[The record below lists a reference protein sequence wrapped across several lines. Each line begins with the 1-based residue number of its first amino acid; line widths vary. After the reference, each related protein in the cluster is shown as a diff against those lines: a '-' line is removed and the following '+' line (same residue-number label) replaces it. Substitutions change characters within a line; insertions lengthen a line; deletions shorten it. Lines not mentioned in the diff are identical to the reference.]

1 MPPVEV
7 VTKKAKGV
15 VMVLGQLP
23 TELAQL
29 GHRLLLVSWGGCPT
43 SGSWARSSHPGFN
56 RLTMVALNT
65 IGCLIINIKLPDK
78 LGVKSKGHKRLG

>member
-7 VTKKAKGV
+7 VTKEAKGV

-43 SGSWARSSHPGFN
+43 SGSWARSSHPSFQQVNHGGAEN
-56 RLTMVALNT
+56 YRMPHYNYKVT
-65 IGCLIINIKLPDK
+65 
-78 LGVKSKGHKRLG
+78 

>member
-7 VTKKAKGV
+7 VTKEAKGV

-43 SGSWARSSHPGFN
+43 SGSWTRSSHPGFQQVN
-56 RLTMVALNT
+56 HDGIENYRMPHYKNKVT
-65 IGCLIINIKLPDK
+65 
-78 LGVKSKGHKRLG
+78 

>member
-7 VTKKAKGV
+7 VAKEAKGV
-15 VMVLGQLP
+15 VMVLRQLP

-43 SGSWARSSHPGFN
+43 SGSWTRSSHPGFQQVN
-56 RLTMVALNT
+56 H
-65 IGCLIINIKLPDK
+65 GGIKYYRMPHYK
-78 LGVKSKGHKRLG
+78 YRVT

>member
-7 VTKKAKGV
+7 VTKEAKGV

-43 SGSWARSSHPGFN
+43 SGSWTRSSHPGFQKVN
-56 RLTMVALNT
+56 HGGAENYRMPHYNYKVT
-65 IGCLIINIKLPDK
+65 
-78 LGVKSKGHKRLG
+78 

>member
-7 VTKKAKGV
+7 VTKEAKGV

-43 SGSWARSSHPGFN
+43 SGSWARSSHPGFQQVN
-56 RLTMVALNT
+56 HGDTENYRMPHYKYKVT
-65 IGCLIINIKLPDK
+65 
-78 LGVKSKGHKRLG
+78 

>member
-7 VTKKAKGV
+7 VTKEAKGV

-43 SGSWARSSHPGFN
+43 SGSWARSSHPGFQRVN
-56 RLTMVALNT
+56 HDGIENYRMPHYKNKVT
-65 IGCLIINIKLPDK
+65 
-78 LGVKSKGHKRLG
+78 